1 MVVVTCQKWLPT
13 RPYQDIN
20 YRLQCC
26 YSKINARMKFSGATS
41 MYGLKKKH
49 SKIKLETFDNIDIF
63 ECQLKL
69 IQFINRIACINYGEL
84 DLRT

>member
-1 MVVVTCQKWLPT
+1 
-13 RPYQDIN
+13 
-20 YRLQCC
+20 
-26 YSKINARMKFSGATS
+26 MKFSGATS